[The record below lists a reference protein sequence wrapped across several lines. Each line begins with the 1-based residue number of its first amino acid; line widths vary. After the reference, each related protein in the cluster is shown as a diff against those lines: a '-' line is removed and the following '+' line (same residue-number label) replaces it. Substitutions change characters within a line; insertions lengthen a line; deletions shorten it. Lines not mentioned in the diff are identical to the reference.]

1 MLFSRNKETKMAKRK
16 NQFVNARGQVID
28 TDDDVCPP
36 NFGIRTSMMM
46 LDGLDS
52 VQRGIATRYG
62 RRAQVVDAIGRP
74 CGNRPGHAF
83 VSTSSGVLQDAAAID
98 ARDIAYAEL
107 EKRSAVA
114 WRTNVAVAQTN
125 AASDS
130 SFEVAKLSPADA
142 RDSAFAELEKRSANA
157 WRGGQ

>member
-1 MLFSRNKETKMAKRK
+1 MTRR
-16 NQFVNARGQVID
+16 QY
-28 TDDDVCPP
+28 DDEGDD
-36 NFGIRTSMMM
+36 I
-46 LDGLDS
+46 LKDGESLHVPIYLLDS
-52 VQRGIATRYG
+52 VQREIATHYA

-83 VSTSSGVLQDAAAID
+83 VSTSSGLQDAAID
-98 ARDIAYAEL
+98 TRDIAYAEL
-107 EKRSAVA
+107 EKRSAAA

-125 AASDS
+125 AASGS
-130 SFEVAKLSPADA
+130 SFEAAKLSPTDA